1 MAGSPPTRRIVAAAA
16 VRPCSGTP
24 FTNITNTAISGGTGA
39 TSVAYRLFCR
49 HGPSATPNTSQITDW
64 GQLTNLSAANNGG
77 TAEPVGDG
85 APIGVPIRIT
95 AINSGSGTVS
105 AFYNFAQSGIGSP
118 AVSADC
124 GGGSGTVSSSDVNVN
139 AASGPDPE
147 ADQGPAGTS
156 FVQNPEVSVESDANQ
171 IGDFANAN
179 WPSDPA
185 DEAVDIATSL
195 YSMSYGVFGVN
206 AHASVASIESGKIPA
221 GDPGTF
227 TAQILQANGV
237 AASDAR
243 ERSNAYPMSRTLFNI
258 YRTDTVR
265 ASTAGFLD
273 WLCDSNSSI
282 QKGTDQIGRSNYDN
296 DLTNVI
302 NGQYGYS
309 RLTDAT
315 PELAINAQT
324 PADNVPGGGV
334 NGSCDANL
342 QITPGGINATSTTV
356 TLTSAAPSTVQVG
369 WTVEIPDGS
378 SIALPTTS
386 TTYPDDTLDTVAAVS
401 GDTITLTSPAVA
413 GTGATAPAA
422 IYFPGEAPVLAV
434 AKPDS

>member
-1 MAGSPPTRRIVAAAA
+1 M
-16 VRPCSGTP
+16 
-24 FTNITNTAISGGTGA
+24 
-39 TSVAYRLFCR
+39 
-49 HGPSATPNTSQITDW
+49 
-64 GQLTNLSAANNGG
+64 
-77 TAEPVGDG
+77 
-85 APIGVPIRIT
+85 
-95 AINSGSGTVS
+95 
-105 AFYNFAQSGIGSP
+105 
-118 AVSADC
+118 
-124 GGGSGTVSSSDVNVN
+124 N

-156 FVQNPEVSVESDANQ
+156 FVQNPEVSLESDANQ

-227 TAQILQANGV
+227 TAQILQADGV
-237 AASDAR
+237 VASDAR

-282 QKGTDQIGRSNYDN
+282 QKGTDQIDRSNYDN

-369 WTVEIPDGS
+369 WTVEIPDG
-378 SIALPTTS
+378 PR
-386 TTYPDDTLDTVAAVS
+386 
-401 GDTITLTSPAVA
+401 SPFRRPRRV
-413 GTGATAPAA
+413 TPMTRWTPSQRSVET
-422 IYFPGEAPVLAV
+422 P
-434 AKPDS
+434 SH

>member
-1 MAGSPPTRRIVAAAA
+1 MSTRMPRRAQ
-16 VRPCSGTP
+16 TP
-24 FTNITNTAISGGTGA
+24 M
-39 TSVAYRLFCR
+39 
-49 HGPSATPNTSQITDW
+49 PN
-64 GQLTNLSAANNGG
+64 
-77 TAEPVGDG
+77 
-85 APIGVPIRIT
+85 
-95 AINSGSGTVS
+95 
-105 AFYNFAQSGIGSP
+105 
-118 AVSADC
+118 
-124 GGGSGTVSSSDVNVN
+124 
-139 AASGPDPE
+139 
-147 ADQGPAGTS
+147 QGPAGSS
-156 FVQNPEVSVESDANQ
+156 FVRNPEVSLESDANQ

-195 YSMSYGVFGVN
+195 YSMSYGVVRRESPRHDGQHLEAGRFRPVTR
-206 AHASVASIESGKIPA
+206 APSPQKSCRPTESTAS
-221 GDPGTF
+221 
-227 TAQILQANGV
+227 N
-237 AASDAR
+237 AR
-243 ERSNAYPMSRTLFNI
+243 ERTNAYPMSRTLFNI

-282 QKGTDQIGRSNYDN
+282 QKGTDQIDGGNYDT
-296 DLTNVI
+296 DLTNII
-302 NGQYGYS
+302 NGQYGFS
-309 RLTDAT
+309 RLTDTT

-378 SIALPTTS
+378 SVALPTTS
-386 TTYPDDTLDTVAAVS
+386 TSYPDDTLDTVAAVS